1 MQQVQSSKA
10 TRGWGGD
17 ECDQVGV
24 CIVLDRQGD
33 GPELKASE
41 DEMTDL
47 LTALHLSVML
57 LDLNIR
63 MMEAIIEDLF
73 DLAMT
78 YHLLILARTDELDAH
93 KWAMSPKAWAI
104 YETIHP

>member
-1 MQQVQSSKA
+1 MRDKET

-17 ECDQVGV
+17 ERDQVGV

-41 DEMTDL
+41 DDQMTDL
-47 LTALHLSVML
+47 LTALHLSVVL
-57 LDLNIR
+57 LDLKIR
-63 MMEAIIEDLF
+63 MMEAINEDRF

-78 YHLLILARTDELDAH
+78 YHLLILVRQDELDAH
-93 KWAMSPKAWAI
+93 RWAMSPKAWAI

>member
-1 MQQVQSSKA
+1 MRFDET

-17 ECDQVGV
+17 ECNEVVV
-24 CIVLDRQGD
+24 CIMLDQSGDESELEGD
-33 GPELKASE
+33 G
-41 DEMTDL
+41 EMTDL

-57 LDLNIR
+57 LDLKIR
-63 MMEAIIEDLF
+63 MMEAINEERF

-78 YHLLILARTDELDAH
+78 YHLLILVRTDELQAH
-93 KWAMSPKAWAI
+93 KWAMSPKAWSM

>member
-1 MQQVQSSKA
+1 MRQVLEGKA
-10 TRGWGGD
+10 TGGWGGD
-17 ECDQVGV
+17 KCHAVDM
-24 CIVLDRQGD
+24 CIVLDRSGD
-33 GPELKASE
+33 GSAIKASE

-57 LDLNIR
+57 LDLRIR
-63 MMEAIIEDLF
+63 MMEAIERGQF

-78 YHLLILARTDELDAH
+78 YHLLILVRTDELAAH
-93 KWAMSPKAWAI
+93 KWAMSPSAWKI

>member
-1 MQQVQSSKA
+1 MRCDEA
-10 TRGWGGD
+10 ARGWCGD
-17 ECDQVGV
+17 ECDEVVV
-24 CIVLDRQGD
+24 CIVLDQPD
-33 GPELKASE
+33 HGPELKASE
-41 DEMTDL
+41 DDMTDL

-57 LDLNIR
+57 LDLKIR
-63 MMEAIIEDLF
+63 MMEAIEEERF

-78 YHLLILARTDELDAH
+78 YHLLILVRTDELQAH

>member
-1 MQQVQSSKA
+1 MRREKA
-10 TRGWGGD
+10 ARGWCAD
-17 ECDQVGV
+17 ECSEMDLCIMLDQSGDQPE
-24 CIVLDRQGD
+24 LEGD
-33 GPELKASE
+33 GQ
-41 DEMTDL
+41 MTDL

-57 LDLNIR
+57 LDLKIR
-63 MMEAIIEDLF
+63 MMQAIDEGMF

-78 YHLLILARTDELDAH
+78 YHLLILVRTDELDAH

>member
-1 MQQVQSSKA
+1 MDLCIMLDQSS
-10 TRGWGGD
+10 
-17 ECDQVGV
+17 DQ
-24 CIVLDRQGD
+24 
-33 GPELKASE
+33 PELKG
-41 DEMTDL
+41 DGQMTDL

-57 LDLNIR
+57 LDLKIR
-63 MMEAIIEDLF
+63 MMEAIDEERF

-78 YHLLILARTDELDAH
+78 MHLLILVRTDELDAH

>member
-1 MQQVQSSKA
+1 M
-10 TRGWGGD
+10 D
-17 ECDQVGV
+17 L
-24 CIVLDRQGD
+24 CIVLDQSGDESELEGD
-33 GPELKASE
+33 GQ
-41 DEMTDL
+41 MTDL

-57 LDLNIR
+57 LDLKIR
-63 MMEAIIEDLF
+63 MMEAINEERF

-78 YHLLILARTDELDAH
+78 MHLLILVRTDELQAH

>member
-1 MQQVQSSKA
+1 MRHQETA
-10 TRGWGGD
+10 RGWGGD

-24 CIVLDRQGD
+24 CIVLDRQD
-33 GPELKASE
+33 HGPELKTGE
-41 DEMTDL
+41 DGQMTDL

-57 LDLNIR
+57 LDLKIR
-63 MMEAIIEDLF
+63 MMEAINEDRF

-78 YHLLILARTDELDAH
+78 YHLLILVRTDELDAH
-93 KWAMSPKAWAI
+93 KWAMSPRAWSI

>member
-1 MQQVQSSKA
+1 MRCDEA

-17 ECDQVGV
+17 ECNEVVV
-24 CIVLDRQGD
+24 CIVLDQSGDQSELETSGD
-33 GPELKASE
+33 GQ
-41 DEMTDL
+41 MNDL

-57 LDLNIR
+57 LDLKIR
-63 MMEAIIEDLF
+63 MMEAINEERF

-78 YHLLILARTDELDAH
+78 YHLLILVRTDELQAH
-93 KWAMSPKAWAI
+93 KWAMSPKAWSM

>member
-1 MQQVQSSKA
+1 
-10 TRGWGGD
+10 
-17 ECDQVGV
+17 
-24 CIVLDRQGD
+24 
-33 GPELKASE
+33 
-41 DEMTDL
+41 MTDL

-57 LDLNIR
+57 LDLKIR
-63 MMEAIIEDLF
+63 MMEAINEERF

-78 YHLLILARTDELDAH
+78 YHLLILVRTDELIAH